1 MGLKNWSLMSI
12 SIPTPRMRSD
22 CISLMIG
29 CLCTYFNPHSSYEE
43 RLGSVTASTIKSR
56 ISIHTPRM
64 RSDRLLRFR

>member
-12 SIPTPRMRSD
+12 SIHTPRMRSD

-43 RLGSVTASTIKSR
+43 RHDDANRIIAEI

-64 RSDRLLRFR
+64 RSDSINLKY